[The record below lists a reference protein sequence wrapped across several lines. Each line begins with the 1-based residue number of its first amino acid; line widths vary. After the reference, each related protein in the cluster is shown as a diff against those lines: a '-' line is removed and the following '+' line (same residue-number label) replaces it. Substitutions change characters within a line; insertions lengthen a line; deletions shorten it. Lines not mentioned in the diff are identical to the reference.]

1 MKSRKIII
9 AILIIFIIILF
20 SGCESKTKE
29 EVNME
34 KRVEEKLSNMTLDEK
49 IGQMLMIFYRKDTV
63 DNILRDSLKTVK
75 PGGFILFA
83 ENFTSYDQS
92 LEFIKEVKSSS
103 DIPMIISV
111 DQEGGR
117 VQRIKELSDKEV
129 SIIPAMNYVGKMD
142 DTELTKDIGKVIGEE
157 LRVFG
162 INMDFAP
169 VMDVWEN
176 KDNTVI
182 GKKSFGNTPEFVSKH
197 ALALGEGLKETGII
211 PVYKHFPGHGNTS
224 VDSHEDLPVV
234 TKSKEELLK
243 DDIIPFMDAIKNG
256 EEVIMIGHL
265 AVPSITGDNT
275 PASLSRKIITDLLKN
290 ELGFKGLVITDAL
303 NMGALTNNYTQD
315 EVYIKAI
322 NAGVDILLMPNGS
335 KDALNTI
342 RDAVNKGMISED
354 TINNSVRKILTLKYK
369 YIEDDYDEYL
379 DSSQLNSKAHQKIIN
394 KVVVE

>member
-63 DNILRDSLKTVK
+63 DNTLRDSLKTVK

-182 GKKSFGNTPEFVSKH
+182 GKRSFGDTPEFVSKH

-234 TKSKEELLK
+234 TKTKEELLK
-243 DDIIPFMDAIKNG
+243 DDIIPFMDAIKSG

-379 DSSQLNSKAHQKIIN
+379 DSSQLNSKAHQKIVN

>member
-1 MKSRKIII
+1 MTIRKLTVAAAI
-9 AILIIFIIILF
+9 AVGIATCSFNTANAACP
-20 SGCESKTKE
+20 CE
-29 EVNME
+29 
-34 KRVEEKLSNMTLDEK
+34 
-49 IGQMLMIFYRKDTV
+49 Q
-63 DNILRDSLKTVK
+63 K
-75 PGGFILFA
+75 PVV
-83 ENFTSYDQS
+83 TQ
-92 LEFIKEVKSSS
+92 
-103 DIPMIISV
+103 
-111 DQEGGR
+111 
-117 VQRIKELSDKEV
+117 
-129 SIIPAMNYVGKMD
+129 
-142 DTELTKDIGKVIGEE
+142 
-157 LRVFG
+157 
-162 INMDFAP
+162 
-169 VMDVWEN
+169 
-176 KDNTVI
+176 
-182 GKKSFGNTPEFVSKH
+182 TPC
-197 ALALGEGLKETGII
+197 AC
-211 PVYKHFPGHGNTS
+211 
-224 VDSHEDLPVV
+224 EDLPVV
-234 TKSKEELLK
+234 TKTKEELLK

-379 DSSQLNSKAHQKIIN
+379 DSSQLNSKAHQKIVN

>member
-9 AILIIFIIILF
+9 AILIIFIIVLF

-63 DNILRDSLKTVK
+63 DNTLRDSLKTVK

-92 LEFIKEVKSSS
+92 LKFIKEVKSSS

-117 VQRIKELSDKEV
+117 VQRIKELSDKEI

-142 DTELTKDIGKVIGEE
+142 DTKLTKDIGKVIGEE

-182 GKKSFGNTPEFVSKH
+182 GKRSFGDTPEFVSKH
-197 ALALGEGLKETGII
+197 ALAFGEGLKETGII

-369 YIEDDYDEYL
+369 YIEDDYGEYL
-379 DSSQLNSKAHQKIIN
+379 DSSQLNSKAHQKIVN

>member
-63 DNILRDSLKTVK
+63 DNTLRDSLKTVK

-83 ENFTSYDQS
+83 ENFTSYNQS

-182 GKKSFGNTPEFVSKH
+182 GKRSFGNTPEFVSKH

-234 TKSKEELLK
+234 TKTKEELLK

-379 DSSQLNSKAHQKIIN
+379 DSSQLNSKAHQKIVN

>member
-63 DNILRDSLKTVK
+63 DNTLRDSLKTVK

-83 ENFTSYDQS
+83 ENFTSYNQS

-142 DTELTKDIGKVIGEE
+142 DIKLTKDIGKVIGEE

-182 GKKSFGNTPEFVSKH
+182 GKRSFGNTPEFVSKH

-234 TKSKEELLK
+234 TKTKEELLK

-379 DSSQLNSKAHQKIIN
+379 DSSQLNSKAHQKIVN

>member
-63 DNILRDSLKTVK
+63 DNTLRDSLKTVK